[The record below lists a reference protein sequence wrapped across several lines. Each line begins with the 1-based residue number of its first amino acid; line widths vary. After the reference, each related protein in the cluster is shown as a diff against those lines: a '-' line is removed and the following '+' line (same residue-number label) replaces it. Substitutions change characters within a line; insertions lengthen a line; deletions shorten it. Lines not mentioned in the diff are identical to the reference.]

1 MSEGTFQDDEE
12 HQETVSNKYE
22 EISEKVTTAFGSP
35 SYKKLSKADA
45 IKYMVMMEGKK
56 MEVMGE
62 MESTAVAEEMDEE
75 EMNDYMEAKKTRAF
89 DELYVN
95 HNVEEAQLE

>member
-1 MSEGTFQDDEE
+1 
-12 HQETVSNKYE
+12 
-22 EISEKVTTAFGSP
+22 
-35 SYKKLSKADA
+35 
-45 IKYMVMMEGKK
+45 MMEGKK

-62 MESTAVAEEMDEE
+62 MESTAVAEEMDED